1 MTEDQHVHHS
11 GLDSGGRAVA
21 LRAEQDYV
29 DRLYAR
35 LDELRA
41 RTSRGLSDALARGG
55 GGGYAAQTEREARA
69 DENAVRL
76 ARLNAV
82 ENGLCFGRID
92 LGGGAPRAAETR
104 YIGRVGLRDEDHE
117 PILIDWRAPAARP
130 FYAAAPSSP
139 DGLVRRRHLHV
150 RDRAVVGLDDEVF
163 DLDGLTEDDRR
174 SLVGEAALLAALS
187 RGRTGRMGDIVATIQ
202 AEQDR
207 VIRAALPGALVVQGG
222 PGTGKTV
229 AALHRAAYLLYTHR
243 QVLERRGV
251 LVVGPNPTFLRY
263 IGRVLPS
270 LGETDV
276 VVQTVGRLYP
286 GVAATAEDGAGAAAV
301 KGALCMA
308 AVLEA
313 AVADRQRVPDGDLV
327 VRADGIDL
335 RVPRATCE
343 RLRDRAREPGL
354 PHNRARRLFVDEML
368 WELARAQDAWLEESL
383 REAEELLDAAGDTG
397 RSELEDSN
405 APLRTDEDTAY
416 ARETLWADP
425 AVRAAVDGLWPL
437 LTPERL
443 VGELLSDPGTLAPAA
458 AGAAG
463 LAEGPGPAE
472 EEWRALLRPAD
483 SPWTTGDVPLLDE
496 AAELLGTDGSEERAR
511 ERAERH
517 KRKEAERYAQGVL
530 EYTGLYQEGM
540 LDAAGLA
547 ERQERGPAG
556 TTAERAAADRTW
568 AYGHVIVDEAQEL
581 SEMAWRTVMRRVPAK
596 SLTVVGDLAQTG
608 SAAGARSWQDMLGR
622 YVGGR
627 LHVEHLL
634 VNYRTPAEIMAV
646 AADVLAEIAPD
657 QRVPES
663 VRDGGALPRAV
674 RVDGAGA
681 AAADGSDGLAE
692 RLPGLVAAEL
702 AEIGEG
708 RLAVITP
715 ADRHADVAALLPE
728 AAADAGPDALD
739 HPVAVLTPAGSKGL
753 EFDSVVV
760 VDPSGILAA
769 SASGGRDLY
778 VAVTRATRRLTV
790 VHEDGLPGM
799 LSRLQAQDGR
809 DPGPE
814 AGADAAAAAPGAG
827 RRDRDRD
834 RDRHSQARG

>member
-1 MTEDQHVHHS
+1 MVEDQHVHHR
-11 GLDSGGRAVA
+11 GLDNGRADARRV
-21 LRAEQDYV
+21 EQDYV
-29 DRLYAR
+29 DLLYAR

-55 GGGYAAQTEREARA
+55 GGGYAARTEREARA
-69 DENAVRL
+69 DENATRL
-76 ARLNAV
+76 ARLSAV

-92 LGGGAPRAAETR
+92 LAGGAPQAAETR
-104 YIGRVGLRDEDHE
+104 YIGRIGLRDEDHE

-130 FYAAAPSSP
+130 FYAAAPASP
-139 DGLVRRRHLHV
+139 GGLVRRRHLHV
-150 RDRAVVGLDDEVF
+150 RDREVVGLDDEVF
-163 DLDGLTEDDRR
+163 DLDGLSEDDRR

-243 QVLERRGV
+243 AVLERRGV

-276 VVQTVGRLYP
+276 VVQTVGQLHP
-286 GVAATAEDGAGAAAV
+286 GVAATAEDDDAAAAV
-301 KGALCMA
+301 KGSLRMA

-313 AVADRQRVPDGDLV
+313 AVADRQRVPEEGLA
-327 VRADGIDL
+327 VRADGVDL
-335 RVPRATCE
+335 RVPRETCE
-343 RLRDRAREPGL
+343 RLRDRARGLGL
-354 PHNRARRLFVDEML
+354 PHNRARKLFVNEML

-383 REAEELLDAAGDTG
+383 HEAEELLEAAGDTG
-397 RSELEDSN
+397 RSELEDPD
-405 APLRTDEDTAY
+405 ARLRTDEDTAY
-416 ARETLWADP
+416 ARETLWADA
-425 AVRAAVDGLWPL
+425 AVRAALDGLWPL

-443 VGELLSDPGTLAPAA
+443 VGELLSDPGLLASAA
-458 AGAAG
+458 AGAAH
-463 LAEGPGPAE
+463 LPDGPGPAE
-472 EEWRALLRPAD
+472 EEWRALLRPAHA
-483 SPWTTGDVPLLDE
+483 PWTTGDVPLLDE
-496 AAELLGTDGSEERAR
+496 AAELLGTDDSEERAR

-517 KRKEAERYAQGVL
+517 KREEFERYAQGVL
-530 EYTGLYQEGM
+530 EYTGLYEAGM

-547 ERQERGPAG
+547 DRQERGPAG

-627 LHVEHLL
+627 LHEEHLL

-663 VRDGGALPRAV
+663 VRDGGAPPRAV
-674 RVDGAGA
+674 RVAAEGEAASGAGA
-681 AAADGSDGLAE
+681 EPTGAEGADGIPE
-692 RLPGLVAAEL
+692 RLPGLVAEEL
-702 AEIGEG
+702 EQIGEG

-715 ADRHADVAALLPE
+715 AARHAEVAALLPE
-728 AAADAGPDALD
+728 AAAEAGPDALD
-739 HPVAVLTPAGSKGL
+739 HPVAVLTPTGSKGL
-753 EFDSVVV
+753 EFDSVVL

-790 VHEDGLPGM
+790 VHEGDLPGM
-799 LSRLQAQDGR
+799 LARLHTGDGT
-809 DPGPE
+809 E
-814 AGADAAAAAPGAG
+814 TASAA
-827 RRDRDRD
+827 R
-834 RDRHSQARG
+834 